1 LLTEDD
7 RRRLKSAYEDF
18 ALDVGRS
25 VDALLVRRALLSM
38 LRKDLP
44 PDEYERFVNSLRLY
58 RSRQATSTTD
68 SQPSSES

>member
-1 LLTEDD
+1 MSDE
-7 RRRLKSAYEDF
+7 
-18 ALDVGRS
+18 ALMRS
-25 VDALLVRRALLSM
+25 SFGRALLSM

-44 PDEYERFVNSLRLY
+44 PDAYERFVSSLRLY

>member
-1 LLTEDD
+1 MTGEDLSPRTRISQSMSD
-7 RRRLKSAYEDF
+7 E
-18 ALDVGRS
+18 ALMRS
-25 VDALLVRRALLSM
+25 SFGRALLSM

-44 PDEYERFVNSLRLY
+44 PDAYERFVSSLRLY